1 MNLIF
6 TLMLLVSRK
15 QKLQILMRTTPI
27 AHPSIPGYVF
37 EHVSTPLASGDAGLF
52 VTVEKLLKYNVLE
65 KKLHMRQSKPLWV
78 EISFVDNKNIICG
91 MICRQHISP
100 DYFLIFPQFI
110 EGNGYVAWQTSKEQT
125 KMTRSQVGRSTTLHN
140 LLFCAHTLCMT
151 ELRNQHVSIGQVLG
165 GE

>member
-1 MNLIF
+1 
-6 TLMLLVSRK
+6 
-15 QKLQILMRTTPI
+15 MRTTPI

-91 MICRQHISP
+91 MICR
-100 DYFLIFPQFI
+100 
-110 EGNGYVAWQTSKEQT
+110 
-125 KMTRSQVGRSTTLHN
+125 
-140 LLFCAHTLCMT
+140 
-151 ELRNQHVSIGQVLG
+151 
-165 GE
+165 